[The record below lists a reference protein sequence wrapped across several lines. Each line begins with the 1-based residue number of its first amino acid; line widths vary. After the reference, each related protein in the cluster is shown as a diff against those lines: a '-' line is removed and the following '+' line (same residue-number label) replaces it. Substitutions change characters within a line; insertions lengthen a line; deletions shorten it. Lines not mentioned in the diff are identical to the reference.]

1 MTDTLTSKGSRVDC
15 QTSHLYDD
23 FKYQRKN
30 HMKQK
35 IPHPIPYQ
43 GSKRNLANDIMVNVS
58 QPHHTL
64 FEPFAGSAA
73 ISLYCAYH
81 NLADRFVIGDSLIEL
96 VELWKLIVNNPE
108 KVADEYNHI
117 WEGFE
122 DGDPEY
128 FFQIRERFNSDR
140 NPVDLLYLIARC
152 VKNAVRFGKNG
163 NFTQSADKRRKGTR
177 PARMR
182 ENLVA
187 ASFLLKGKTEF
198 FAGDFSDCLV
208 DANEKD
214 LVYMDPPYQ
223 GTSYGRDKRY
233 HQQVT
238 REDLCTVLAELNDRN
253 VPFLLSYDGYTGEKS
268 YGEELPND
276 LELKRL
282 YLTAGR
288 SSQATLSGKNAITVE
303 SLYVSKKIKL
313 PSSESEKILVADSC
327 NEEKRVS
334 VA

>member
-1 MTDTLTSKGSRVDC
+1 MANI
-15 QTSHLYDD
+15 HEPYD
-23 FKYQRKN
+23 
-30 HMKQK
+30 
-35 IPHPIPYQ
+35 
-43 GSKRNLANDIMVNVS
+43 
-58 QPHHTL
+58 TL

-73 ISLYCAYH
+73 ITIYCAYN
-81 NLADRFVIGDSLIEL
+81 NLAERFVIGDSLTELIEL
-96 VELWKLIVNNPE
+96 WRLIVSNPE
-108 KVADEYNHI
+108 KVANEYKHI
-117 WEGFE
+117 WEGLK

-128 FFQIRERFNSDR
+128 FLQVRERFNKER

-177 PARMR
+177 PEKMR
-182 ENLVA
+182 ESLVA
-187 ASFLLKGKTEF
+187 TSFLLKGKTEF
-198 FAGDFSDCLV
+198 YAGDFSECLK
-208 DANEKD
+208 DAGKTD

-233 HQQVT
+233 HQQLT
-238 REDLCTVLAELNDRN
+238 REDLCAVLTDLNERS

-268 YGEELPND
+268 YGEELPDD
-276 LELKRL
+276 LEMKRL

-303 SLYVSKKIKL
+303 SLYVSKEIIL
-313 PSSESEKILVADSC
+313 PNKGDTVLTAESDDKK
-327 NEEKRVS
+327 KRAS